1 MVTWFRIS
9 ATLALSPLL
18 TPAASSLPRNVSANR
33 TRASLSGFYTWA
45 MQRGLTEANP
55 VAGTHVAPEAPR
67 SRVLTIEELA
77 AVWRHTGDDVRQDR
91 QVKLLILTGCR
102 AAEIGGLRHDEI
114 HDGMIVLPGERVKTG
129 RSHIIPLADATQ
141 SILSTI
147 ARGRYGD
154 HVFARGG
161 FRSWSYGKRQLDA
174 RLSAA
179 VLRFEPWTIHDLRR
193 SAATGMAE
201 IGSSRTSSNAC

>member
-1 MVTWFRIS
+1 
-9 ATLALSPLL
+9 
-18 TPAASSLPRNVSANR
+18 
-33 TRASLSGFYTWA
+33 
-45 MQRGLTEANP
+45 

-77 AVWRHTGDDVRQDR
+77 AVWRHTGDDAFGKI
-91 QVKLLILTGCR
+91 VKLLILTGCR
-102 AAEIGGLRHDEI
+102 AAEIGRLRHDEI

-129 RSHIIPLADATQ
+129 RSHIVPLADATQ

-179 VLRFEPWTIHDLRR
+179 VLRVEPWTIHDLRR

-201 IGSSRTSSNAC
+201 IGVQPHIVECVLNHVSGHKAGIAGVYNRASYEKEKRQALDMWADHVMAAAEGGESRVVSLRA